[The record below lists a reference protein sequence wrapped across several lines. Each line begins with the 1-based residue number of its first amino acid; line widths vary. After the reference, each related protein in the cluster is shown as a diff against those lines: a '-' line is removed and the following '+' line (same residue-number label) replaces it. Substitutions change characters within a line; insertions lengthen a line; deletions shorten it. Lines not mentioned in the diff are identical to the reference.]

1 MIKDIGKKNL
11 VDVQTLMIQNM
22 SFAVFVKNI
31 SSMIAEIL
39 LKQKNG
45 RRKFRMTTRLPIGH
59 ARVFTQISQV

>member
-39 LKQKNG
+39 LKQKHG